1 MAIAEKLN
9 KMVFTTNWEDSQTE
23 PGGRGGGVGGVCVTQ
38 EGFT

>member
-9 KMVFTTNWEDSQTE
+9 KMVFTTNWKDSQTE
-23 PGGRGGGVGGVCVTQ
+23 PRGRGGAVGCVCVTQ